1 MVVAEKARL
10 CKDPLQTFKAQEWMV
25 HEQIRDEEFIEN
37 YLTKFDKDPKVV
49 MLCDRSIWD
58 SLVYMTYMCRKGM
71 VTDAE
76 FRVVDS
82 LISDYAERMLT
93 YDKIYFCE
101 IKVIYDD
108 YQTEIQNIFKE
119 VIKERGIRVTVA

>member
-1 MVVAEKARL
+1 
-10 CKDPLQTFKAQEWMV
+10 
-25 HEQIRDEEFIEN
+25 
-37 YLTKFDKDPKVV
+37 
-49 MLCDRSIWD
+49 
-58 SLVYMTYMCRKGM
+58 MTYMCRKGM